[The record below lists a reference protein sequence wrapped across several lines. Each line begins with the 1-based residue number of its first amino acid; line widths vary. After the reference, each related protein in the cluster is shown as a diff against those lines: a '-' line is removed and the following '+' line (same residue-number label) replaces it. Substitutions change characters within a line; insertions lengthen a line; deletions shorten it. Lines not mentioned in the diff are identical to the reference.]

1 MDGSEASPDS
11 AERAASSTWIPR
23 LEAPWR
29 QIHEPSGAGER
40 VTGGR
45 TETERGGREGRLL
58 EQVLEAVH
66 GFPGPGWRARD
77 GEAGKQRGSR
87 PVEISR
93 VTRREETKRDGDELV
108 VAEVDDGRGE
118 GEGEG
123 RRDRGRAGK
132 RGVGGASAWRGLGL
146 LSP

>member
-1 MDGSEASPDS
+1 MSQAEQESALPEDGPKRNE
-11 AERAASSTWIPR
+11 E
-23 LEAPWR
+23 
-29 QIHEPSGAGER
+29 
-40 VTGGR
+40 
-45 TETERGGREGRLL
+45 GGREGRLL

-118 GEGEG
+118 GLG
-123 RRDRGRAGK
+123 RGTTGTGDGRAREEWEERP
-132 RGVGGASAWRGLGL
+132 RGVDSVY
-146 LSP
+146 